1 MLDIDGP
8 NTYLSTV
15 NSKKGVMTYTKNIDD
30 HFFYGAK
37 CNLRKNV
44 FKDFNTMEEVKRIR
58 KPKKIFIF

>member
-1 MLDIDGP
+1 
-8 NTYLSTV
+8 
-15 NSKKGVMTYTKNIDD
+15 MTYTKNIDD